1 MGIQLGNFNEAQQR
15 RQLLNYYESRR
26 ERIFSE
32 RNWFQKN
39 TGVCLNV
46 KKTKIIFIFTDY
58 FITVVITLPFSR
70 ILYSHY
76 LIDSAENINSFIQ
89 FYAFIF

>member
-1 MGIQLGNFNEAQQR
+1 MQTFKIGFRINMGIQLGNFNEAQQR

-46 KKTKIIFIFTDY
+46 KKQKSFSSSQ
-58 FITVVITLPFSR
+58 TVL
-70 ILYSHY
+70 
-76 LIDSAENINSFIQ
+76 
-89 FYAFIF
+89 